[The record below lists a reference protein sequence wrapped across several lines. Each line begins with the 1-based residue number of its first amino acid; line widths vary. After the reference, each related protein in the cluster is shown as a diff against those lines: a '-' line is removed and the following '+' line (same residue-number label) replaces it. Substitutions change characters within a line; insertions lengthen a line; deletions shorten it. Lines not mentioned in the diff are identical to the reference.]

1 MAAVGLLSPQRMG
14 DRVSKFGSVTVFSK
28 VQLYIDKAEL
38 LPVVRGQT
46 QAERDAASPA
56 W

>member
-1 MAAVGLLSPQRMG
+1 MAAAALLSPQRMG
-14 DRVSKFGSVTVFSK
+14 DGVSKFGSVTVFSK

-56 W
+56 R